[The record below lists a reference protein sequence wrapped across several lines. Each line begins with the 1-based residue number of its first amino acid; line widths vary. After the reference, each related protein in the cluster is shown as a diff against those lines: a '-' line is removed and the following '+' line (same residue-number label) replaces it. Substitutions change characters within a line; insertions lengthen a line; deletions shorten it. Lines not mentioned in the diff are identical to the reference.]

1 MYGTD
6 KIVAT
11 ATASAKP
18 GTYQKVS
25 AMQVFDTM
33 KGNKRIIDWT
43 CYVDFA
49 GGKPAST
56 FGEANRQTMMAQVVD
71 PEPEYDTLV
80 PPTSAEHAG
89 QAVDRYRKGAVK
101 QPERTSSRGTGQ

>member
-1 MYGTD
+1 MNTD
-6 KIVAT
+6 RARWLALAVLPLLA
-11 ATASAKP
+11 
-18 GTYQKVS
+18 G
-25 AMQVFDTM
+25 
-33 KGNKRIIDWT
+33 
-43 CYVDFA
+43 CEHDFA

-101 QPERTSSRGTGQ
+101 QPERVTSTQTGSGN

>member
-1 MYGTD
+1 MNTD
-6 KIVAT
+6 RARWL
-11 ATASAKP
+11 ALALLPLLA
-18 GTYQKVS
+18 G
-25 AMQVFDTM
+25 
-33 KGNKRIIDWT
+33 
-43 CYVDFA
+43 CEHDFA
-49 GGKPAST
+49 GLGKPAST

-101 QPERTSSRGTGQ
+101 QPERQSSQTSSGGGGSGGN